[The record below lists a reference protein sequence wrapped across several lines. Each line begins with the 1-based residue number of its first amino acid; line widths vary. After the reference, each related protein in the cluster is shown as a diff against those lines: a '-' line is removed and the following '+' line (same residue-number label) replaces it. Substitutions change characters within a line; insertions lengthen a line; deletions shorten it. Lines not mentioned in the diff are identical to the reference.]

1 MENKEY
7 KTTSAQR
14 KAAAKWDAKQS
25 RLNLRMS
32 PKDRERIDAYA
43 QSHGMSTSQFLV
55 SAALAQ
61 IERVEHQS

>member
-1 MENKEY
+1 MTDKEY

-32 PKDRERIDAYA
+32 PEDREKIDAYA
-43 QSHGMSTSQFLV
+43 HSQGMSTSQFLV
-55 SAALAQ
+55 RAALAQ
-61 IERVEHQS
+61 IEQAEQQS

>member
-1 MENKEY
+1 MENKGY

-32 PKDRERIDAYA
+32 PEDRERIDTYA
-43 QSHGMSTSQFLV
+43 RSQGMSTSQFLV
-55 SAALAQ
+55 KAALAQ
-61 IERVEHQS
+61 IEQAEQQS